1 TSAFI
6 SRYCSVG
13 RGALHK
19 GLTKPPLEDN
29 DPTQAK
35 QLRVNR
41 LRNLVGQLKDLCPL
55 QKSTMLAALQ
65 VFELVDEAGNSSYN
79 KIYIP
84 HNNLVLSALMVVS
97 IKELDIE
104 AVDCGRTVDV
114 WHQEKLR
121 TTFVFLI

>member
-1 TSAFI
+1 MTSAFI

-41 LRNLVGQLKDLCPL
+41 LRNLVEQLKDLCPL
-55 QKSTMLAALQ
+55 QKSTMLAAFKYLSWLMKQ
-65 VFELVDEAGNSSYN
+65 E
-79 KIYIP
+79 IP
-84 HNNLVLSALMVVS
+84 H
-97 IKELDIE
+97 
-104 AVDCGRTVDV
+104 
-114 WHQEKLR
+114 
-121 TTFVFLI
+121 TTKYISLIII